1 MSKSPFKTTRG
12 SWSAA
17 FSTIVGI
24 TLTLCLL
31 GILSLIAMKGNAWK
45 NQLKESMTVQ
55 VFLENDLPKEEIER
69 VKKWIESET
78 FTKEAVYITQEEASA
93 MMEKEL
99 GESFVDFLGY
109 YPIPPSIDLKIQS
122 NYSSLD
128 SMEWIETKLLS
139 VRGVEEVDYQ
149 RVLLERIEERIQK
162 ITLPLLVIAGLL
174 MFIAIA
180 LINNTIR
187 LSIFSKRFLIKSMQL
202 VGATRSFIRRPFIW
216 QGIWYGILSG
226 LLAFSILMGGLIFLQ
241 NENPEA
247 FEHTDLITFVQL
259 FGIVVLLGIVISWV
273 STYFAVNKY
282 IRLRQDQ
289 LY

>member
-55 VFLENDLPKEEIER
+55 VFLENYLPKEEIER

-109 YPIPPSIDLKIQS
+109 YPIPPSIDLKIHS

-128 SMEWIETKLLS
+128 SMEWIETKLLA

-216 QGIWYGILSG
+216 QGIWYGVLSG

-247 FEHTDLITFVQL
+247 FERTDLLTFVQL
-259 FGIVVLLGIVISWV
+259 FGIVVLLGIVISWI

>member
-128 SMEWIETKLLS
+128 SMEWIETKLLA

-162 ITLPLLVIAGLL
+162 ITLPLLVISGLL

-226 LLAFSILMGGLIFLQ
+226 LLAFSILMSGLIFLQ
-241 NENPEA
+241 KENPEA
-247 FEHTDLITFVQL
+247 FEHTDLLTFVQL
-259 FGIVVLLGIVISWV
+259 FGIVVLLGIVISWI

>member
-1 MSKSPFKTTRG
+1 
-12 SWSAA
+12 
-17 FSTIVGI
+17 
-24 TLTLCLL
+24 
-31 GILSLIAMKGNAWK
+31 
-45 NQLKESMTVQ
+45 MTVQ

-162 ITLPLLVIAGLL
+162 ITLPLVVIAGLL

-241 NENPEA
+241 NE
-247 FEHTDLITFVQL
+247 VKM
-259 FGIVVLLGIVISWV
+259 
-273 STYFAVNKY
+273 STMAK
-282 IRLRQDQ
+282 I
-289 LY
+289 

>member
-1 MSKSPFKTTRG
+1 MSRSPFKTTRG

-17 FSTIVGI
+17 FSTVVGI

-31 GILSLIAMKGNAWK
+31 GVLSLIAMKGNAWK
-45 NQLKESMTVQ
+45 KQLKESMTVQ
-55 VFLENDLPKEEIER
+55 VFLENDLPTEEIER
-69 VKKWIESET
+69 VKKWIEAET
-78 FTKEAVYITQEEASA
+78 FTKEAAYITQEEASA

-109 YPIPPSIDLKIQS
+109 YPIPPSIDLKIHS

-128 SMEWIETKLLS
+128 SMEWIEAKLLE
-139 VRGVEEVDYQ
+139 VRGIEEVDYQ
-149 RVLLERIEERIQK
+149 RVLLERIEERLQK
-162 ITLPLLVIAGLL
+162 ITIPLLVVAGLL
-174 MFIAIA
+174 LFIAIA

-202 VGATRSFIRRPFIW
+202 VGATRRFIRRPFIW
-216 QGIWYGILSG
+216 QGIWFGLISG
-226 LLAFSILMGGLIFLQ
+226 LLAFSILMGALIFLQ
-241 NENPEA
+241 QENPEA
-247 FEHTDLITFVQL
+247 FEQTDLITFIQL
-259 FGIVVLLGIVISWV
+259 FGIVVLLGILISWI